1 MKKNILA
8 AVAVIAAIATPMAA
22 QAAPYSNSNR
32 LDSQIQ
38 NDINRGLRQGKISN
52 SEARNFRSQLNQID
66 RLENQYQRSD
76 RRYTQRERA
85 DINRRLSS
93 LNVKVQKELRD
104 NGRWDRN
111 DRHDRNDRNH
121 WNRR

>member
-22 QAAPYSNSNR
+22 QAAPNGNSNR
-32 LDSQIQ
+32 LESQIQ

-52 SEARNFRSQLNQID
+52 SEARSFRSQLTQID

-85 DINRRLSS
+85 DTNRRLST

-104 NGRWDRN
+104 NNRWDRN
-111 DRHDRNDRNH
+111 DRHDRNDRNQ

>member
-32 LDSQIQ
+32 LESQIQ

-111 DRHDRNDRNH
+111 DRNDRNH

>member
-8 AVAVIAAIATPMAA
+8 ALAVVAAIATPMAA
-22 QAAPYSNSNR
+22 QAAPYANSNR
-32 LDSQIQ
+32 LEAQIN
-38 NDINRGLRQGKISN
+38 NDINRGLRQGSIN
-52 SEARNFRSQLNQID
+52 NNEARNFRAQLSQID

-85 DINRRLSS
+85 DINRRLNAV
-93 LNVKVQKELRD
+93 NVKVQKELR
-104 NGRWDRN
+104 NNNRY
-111 DRHDRNDRNH
+111 DRNDRNH